1 MAREER
7 VRLLELSL
15 TRVGP
20 FDDAHIRFL
29 EGADDPRRVALLTGE
44 NGTGKTVV
52 IDAIRTAFGEEYA
65 RIERDLARP
74 FQTLEIQILTDRH
87 SQPLTIGRAAK
98 PNWSP
103 TSGGRPFPVTLTQP
117 APWVAD
123 YWSAHLASDP
133 HTIEALKPREPKKV
147 LLGSLQ
153 GTYSNT
159 NVTQELCYIDY
170 LRDSRNS
177 EERAQGEALWR
188 VIERIVQHSLLE
200 GGRLVDV
207 ERSTFTPMVEQAGH
221 RVPLANLSS
230 GNAYLIGRMLTL
242 LGRMYTIR
250 RLRGED
256 PATAAELPGLLL
268 IDEAE
273 NHLHPKWQKRF
284 LPAVLDVFP
293 NLQIIATTHSPF
305 VLSSIPDA
313 RVFVCRYDRHARTCT
328 VTEEGGDFAR
338 QPVDEILASPAFDET
353 APFGSEI
360 SELLAER
367 DRAMADGNT
376 PERKRIEARLKELN
390 PTYFGYLDL
399 QERVAEL
406 RARK

>member
-1 MAREER
+1 MEAR

-20 FDDAHIRFL
+20 FDDATIRFL
-29 EGADDPRRVALLTGE
+29 EGPDDPRRVALLTGE

-52 IDAIRTAFGEEYA
+52 IDAIRAVFGQEYA
-65 RIERDLARP
+65 RLDRDLSRLGQKLSIKAIFSPIPSVTITRP
-74 FQTLEIQILTDRH
+74 AKSTWGWKHDRKGVDLVSLH
-87 SQPLTIGRAAK
+87 
-98 PNWSP
+98 
-103 TSGGRPFPVTLTQP
+103 RPE
-117 APWVAD
+117 PWVVD
-123 YWSAHLASDP
+123 YWSSQLASDL
-133 HTIEALKPREPKKV
+133 HSIDGLRPRAPDVV
-147 LLGSLQ
+147 LHRPLQ
-153 GTYSNT
+153 GTYQNSE
-159 NVTQELCYIDY
+159 VAQELCYLDY
-170 LRDSRNS
+170 LRDSRNPD
-177 EERAQGEALWR
+177 ERAQGEALWA
-188 VIERIVQHSLLE
+188 VTERIVQHSLLE

-305 VLSSIPDA
+305 VLASIPDA
-313 RVFVCRYDRHARTCT
+313 RVFVCRYDRDARTCT
-328 VTEEGGDFAR
+328 VTEEAGSYAR

-353 APFGSEI
+353 RPFGEEI
-360 SELLAER
+360 SRLLAER
-367 DRAMADGNT
+367 DRAMAAGDAV
-376 PERKRIEARLKELN
+376 ERKRVETRLKELN

-406 RARK
+406 RAQR